1 MEKMSEQDFCRLP
14 VWYPALAEWTFPTLF
29 VRLRDEAVKY
39 LAASDEEREAFPES
53 VVEEARKELAKAM
66 KKGFGQHFISV
77 DCCSLTDTERFET
90 KRGAIHSAETAWK
103 NICSSEKVRQDAR
116 EGKVQHICIKPFRN
130 MTLAREF
137 RLFICNGKLA
147 AMSQYN
153 LIRHYYRLDGVK
165 DEYLKLAEDF
175 VAATAWKIPMDKVVA
190 DIYITSS
197 SKIMVV
203 DLNPWGEPTD
213 PLLLRTWERDWSEP
227 AGICLMDLPRKI
239 SGDVNVSF

>member
-1 MEKMSEQDFCRLP
+1 MEKICDQDFCRLP

-39 LAASDEEREAFPES
+39 LAADDEVRASFPEE
-53 VVEEARKELAKAM
+53 VVNEVKSELDKAM
-66 KKGFGQHFISV
+66 KKGFGSHFISV
-77 DCCSLTDTERFET
+77 DCCSLTDTERFES
-90 KRGAIHSAETAWK
+90 KGGSIHSAESAWK
-103 NICSSEKVRQDAR
+103 YICSSEKVRSDAKA
-116 EGKVQHICIKPFRN
+116 GKVRHICIKPYRN
-130 MTLAREF
+130 ITLAREF
-137 RLFICNGKLA
+137 RLFVVNGKLA

-153 LIRHYYRLDGVK
+153 LLRHYFRLDGVK
-165 DEYLKLAEDF
+165 DEYLKMAEDF
-175 VAATAWKIPMDKVVA
+175 VAATAWKIPLEKVVI

-197 SKIMVV
+197 DKIMVV

-213 PLLLRTWERDWSEP
+213 PLLLRTWERDWSVP

>member
-1 MEKMSEQDFCRLP
+1 MEKMNDQNFCQLP

-29 VRLRDEAVKY
+29 VRLQDEVIKY
-39 LAASDEEREAFPES
+39 LAADDEERGTFSGEVIAGAEN
-53 VVEEARKELAKAM
+53 ELAKAM
-66 KKGFGQHFISV
+66 KKGFGLHFISV

-90 KRGAIHSAETAWK
+90 KGGSIHSAESAWK
-103 NICSSEKVRQDAR
+103 YICASEKVRQSAKA
-116 EGKVQHICIKPFRN
+116 GKVKHICIKPYRN
-130 MTLAREF
+130 ITLAREF
-137 RLFICNGKLA
+137 RLFIVNGKLA

-153 LIRHYYRLDGVK
+153 LLRHYFRLDGVK
-165 DEYLKLAEDF
+165 DEYLKMAEEF
-175 VAATAWKIPMDKVVA
+175 VASTAWKIPLDKVVV

-197 SKIMVV
+197 NKIMVV

-213 PLLLRTWERDWSEP
+213 PLLLKTWERDWSVP

>member
-1 MEKMSEQDFCRLP
+1 MEKICDQDFCRLP

-39 LAASDEEREAFPES
+39 LASGDEEREAFPEEAVS
-53 VVEEARKELAKAM
+53 EARAELAKAM

-77 DCCSLTDTERFET
+77 DCCSLTDTERFEN
-90 KRGAIHSAETAWK
+90 KGGAIHSAESAWK
-103 NICSSEKVRQDAR
+103 YICASEKVRTDAR
-116 EGKVQHICIKPFRN
+116 AGKVQHICIKPYRN
-130 MTLAREF
+130 ITLAREF
-137 RLFICNGKLA
+137 RLFVVNGKLA

-153 LIRHYYRLDGVK
+153 LLRHYFRLDGVK
-165 DEYLKLAEDF
+165 DEYLKLAEEF
-175 VAATAWKIPMDKVVA
+175 VAATACKIPLEKVVI

-197 SKIMVV
+197 NKVMVV

-213 PLLLRTWERDWSEP
+213 PLLLRTWDRDWSVP